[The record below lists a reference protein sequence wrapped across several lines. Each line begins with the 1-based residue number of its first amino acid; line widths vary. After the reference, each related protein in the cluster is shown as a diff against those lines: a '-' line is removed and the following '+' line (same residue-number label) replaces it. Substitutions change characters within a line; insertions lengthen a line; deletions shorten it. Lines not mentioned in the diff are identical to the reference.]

1 MILLTFSA
9 FLTTLSPMT
18 GKNDFP
24 GSKSTNVDV
33 ASESLSRIFG
43 EATISGFRKFRT
55 NWRRSAW
62 KYCAGVVG
70 LMTAE

>member
-1 MILLTFSA
+1 MTRLTFSA

-18 GKNDFP
+18 GKNVFP
-24 GSKSTNVDV
+24 GSKSPNVEV

-55 NWRRSAW
+55 N
-62 KYCAGVVG
+62 
-70 LMTAE
+70 